1 MLGDIEP
8 HQVDEN
14 NTNETLP
21 CGGWYATWWMKI
33 TLMRHYLDVGGMPPS
48 G

>member
-1 MLGDIEP
+1 MLGGIEP

-21 CGGWYATWWMKI
+21 CGGWYVTQWMKMTDE
-33 TLMRHYLDVGGMPPS
+33 TLPCEAWYVT
-48 G
+48 